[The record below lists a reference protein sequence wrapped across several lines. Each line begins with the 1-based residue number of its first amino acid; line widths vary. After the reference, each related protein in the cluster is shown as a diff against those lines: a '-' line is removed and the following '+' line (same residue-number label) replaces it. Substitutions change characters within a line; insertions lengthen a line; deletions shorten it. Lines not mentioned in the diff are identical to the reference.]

1 LEAVGLSELRYRR
14 LFEAAK
20 DGVLIVDPATLGIT
34 DANQCMSELLGYSR
48 EEMLGKE
55 PCDIGLFED
64 RAQCE
69 AAFRELREK
78 KFFRTDDAQGRTKTG
93 DRLDL
98 ELVSNLYEEAG
109 RQVIQCNVRD
119 VTERKQTQKALRQA
133 KDKLARQ
140 AEELE
145 RTVNERTAH
154 LRIAIGELEA
164 FSYSISH
171 DMRAP
176 LRAMVGYATHTLEEA
191 RNKLN
196 PTVQEHMNRII
207 AAGNRLDRLIQD
219 VLSYSRVMRDS
230 IRLDPV
236 DLEAVVQA
244 VIEQYSGL
252 QSPRVD
258 LQIERPLLPVLGH
271 EAALTQCV
279 ANLLSNAIKFVPPG
293 QVPRLRIWTEKRPAP
308 GGKSSS
314 PEKDVK
320 ESASRVRVWFEDN
333 GIGIAQ
339 PDLHRIFDMFERVH
353 APHEFEG
360 TGIGLAIVRK
370 AVERMGGE
378 VGVESH
384 LGQGSRFWFE
394 LRGVAS

>member
-1 LEAVGLSELRYRR
+1 MRLSELRYRR

-20 DGVLIVDPATLGIT
+20 DGVLIVDPASLRIT
-34 DANQCMSELLGYSR
+34 DANQCVAELLGYTR
-48 EEMLGKE
+48 EEMLDKE
-55 PCDIGLFED
+55 PCDICLFED
-64 RAQCE
+64 REQCE

-93 DRLDL
+93 DRREF

-119 VTERKQTQKALRQA
+119 ITERKQTQKALWQA
-133 KDKLARQ
+133 KDKLTGQ

-145 RTVNERTAH
+145 RTVNQRTAH
-154 LRIAIGELEA
+154 LRNAVGELEA

-176 LRAMVGYATHTLEEA
+176 LRAMVGYANLTLEEA

-219 VLSYSRVMRDS
+219 VLSYSRVMRGS

-236 DLEAVVQA
+236 DLEAVIQA

-252 QSPRVD
+252 QSQQID

-279 ANLLSNAIKFVPPG
+279 ANFLSNAIKFVLPDR
-293 QVPRLRIWTEKRPAP
+293 VPRLRIWTEKRPASGAP
-308 GGKSSS
+308 SAS

-333 GIGIAQ
+333 GIGIA
-339 PDLHRIFDMFERVH
+339 PSDLHRIFGMFERVH
-353 APHEFEG
+353 ASNEYEG

-378 VGVESH
+378 VGVESR

-394 LRGVAS
+394 LKGVAS